1 MPSSK
6 PLKIRLDRL
15 LVERGLT
22 PSRERA
28 RAVILAGSVLV
39 DDVPVDKAGSLVTAD
54 ARVRIKG
61 ETQHYV
67 SRGGLKME
75 GALDHFAVDLSDVV
89 ALDVGAST
97 GGFTDCLL
105 QHGARRV
112 YAIDVGYGQLAWQL
126 RQDDRVKVHERTNIR
141 TVTPDCFDEIID
153 CAVIDVS
160 FISLRIVLPCVV
172 SLIRDD
178 GFIIALIKP
187 QFEAGRSDVGK
198 GGVVRDS
205 RVHDRVVHDV
215 AAGARELGMDVIG
228 TCVSPLRGPSGNREF
243 FLYAK
248 KVSAFPS
255 GSGT

>member
-6 PLKIRLDRL
+6 PSKIRLDRL

-39 DDVPVDKAGSLVTAD
+39 DDVPVDKAGSLVTSD

-61 ETQHYV
+61 DSQRYV
-67 SRGGLKME
+67 SRGGLKLE
-75 GALDHFAVDLSDVV
+75 GALEFFSVDVIDVV
-89 ALDVGAST
+89 ALDVGVST

-105 QHGARRV
+105 QRGARTV
-112 YAIDVGYGQLAWQL
+112 YAVDVGYGQLAWRL
-126 RQDDRVKVHERTNIR
+126 RRDERVKVRERTNIR
-141 TVTPDCFDEIID
+141 TVSSGCFDEVID

-172 SLIRDD
+172 PLIKDD
-178 GFIIALIKP
+178 GFILALIKP
-187 QFEAGRSDVGK
+187 QFEAGRADVGK
-198 GGVVRDS
+198 GGVVRDPH
-205 RVHDRVVHDV
+205 VHDRVLTEV
-215 AAGARELGMDVIG
+215 AAGASELGMNVIG
-228 TCVSPLRGPSGNREF
+228 TCASPLRGPSGNREF

-248 KVSAFPS
+248 KVPGRPS
-255 GSGT
+255 DSES

>member
-61 ETQHYV
+61 ETQRYV

-75 GALDHFAVDLSDVV
+75 GALDHFAVDVSGVV

-112 YAIDVGYGQLAWQL
+112 YAIDVGYGQLAWL
-126 RQDDRVKVHERTNIR
+126 
-141 TVTPDCFDEIID
+141 
-153 CAVIDVS
+153 
-160 FISLRIVLPCVV
+160 L
-172 SLIRDD
+172 
-178 GFIIALIKP
+178 
-187 QFEAGRSDVGK
+187 
-198 GGVVRDS
+198 
-205 RVHDRVVHDV
+205 
-215 AAGARELGMDVIG
+215 
-228 TCVSPLRGPSGNREF
+228 
-243 FLYAK
+243 
-248 KVSAFPS
+248 
-255 GSGT
+255 